1 MKNEHTSI
9 NDIYSGGIE
18 LDEFREMVAKN
29 AYYRAEKRDFLDG
42 SDLEDWFE
50 AEREIS
56 EQRRYWRR

>member
-1 MKNEHTSI
+1 MKSENTTLYDSFTGTS
-9 NDIYSGGIE
+9 D

-29 AYYRAEKRDFLDG
+29 AYYRAEKRGFKDG
-42 SDLEDWFE
+42 FDLEDWFE